1 VRRICAMVIIDIRS
15 PRQEYVF
22 SNKKILR
29 EYQKAELY
37 QMMQM
42 ENGEYL
48 TTEGRQI
55 STNFGIFG
63 SRIGSGKTRTILALI
78 ELTFH
83 NMIVHRSKNQDMF
96 SINGVTVKS
105 PLISSIENDEIS
117 KSTVIIVPNYLVPQW
132 QNEMDTCGTTYS
144 YNKADNTSKVIL
156 VSASQFSKFATTHE
170 LLKFR
175 RIIVD
180 EPETIKIKGDQYI
193 KNSFIW
199 FVGSTHRQLFHL
211 PRFRTRNAMFANH
224 FGIFGQRYDWIELD
238 DFIVMSC
245 IEWVKETLMFERK
258 VFEEVWIKCRTKY
271 RTGDLDKEVGKL
283 IMQGDYTKA
292 LIEGEF
298 SLRNINEI
306 ERQYEGKALENI
318 RLKMTGDDEMC
329 IVCYDPLQ
337 RDTNIVVC
345 NICANMYCPKCACGI
360 LKSGYKMCAI
370 CKVPLDELSVYVG
383 DMNMYDKSQ
392 LHIPSKLEAVVNIV
406 KANPSGKYVVLDNT
420 WEVGL
425 ANMSND
431 LWNYGIKSRVLCG
444 KIESICRAH
453 DRGDVDI
460 LLINKYSM
468 VSGLN
473 IQWVSDIIIYNQPSQ
488 DNTHII
494 DKITIG
500 RCPDDPPL
508 KIHYLFDKLD
518 L

>member
-1 VRRICAMVIIDIRS
+1 MVIIDIQS
-15 PRQEYVF
+15 ARQEYVF
-22 SNKKILR
+22 SNKKTLR
-29 EYQKAELY
+29 NYQKAELY

-48 TTEGRQI
+48 TKEGRAI

-63 SRIGSGKTRTILALI
+63 SCIGSGKTRTILALI
-78 ELTFH
+78 ESTFH
-83 NMIVHRSKNQDMF
+83 NMIVNHSKNQDML

-105 PLISSIENDEIS
+105 PMIRSIENDEQS
-117 KSTVIIVPNYLVPQW
+117 QSTVIIVPNYLVSQW

-144 YNKADNTSKVIL
+144 YNKADNMSKVIL
-156 VSASQFSKFATTHE
+156 VSASQFSKFATKYE

-175 RIIVD
+175 RVIVD
-180 EPETIKIKGDQYI
+180 EPETINIKGGQYI
-193 KNSFIW
+193 KNNFIW
-199 FVGSTHRQLFHL
+199 FVGSTHRQLFYL

-224 FGIFGQRYDWIELD
+224 FGIFGQKYNWMVSD

-245 IEWVKETLMFERK
+245 LDWVKETLMFERK
-258 VFEEVWIKCRTKY
+258 VFEEIWIKCRTKY
-271 RTGDLDKEVGKL
+271 RTGDLDTEVDKL
-283 IMQGDYTKA
+283 IKQGDYTKA

-298 SLRNINEI
+298 ALHKINEI
-306 ERQYEGKALENI
+306 EKQYEGKALENI
-318 RLKMTGDDEMC
+318 KLKMTRNDEMC
-329 IVCYDPLQ
+329 IICYDPLQ

-345 NICANMYCPKCACGI
+345 NFCANMYCPKCTCGI
-360 LKSGYKMCAI
+360 LKSCYKMCAI
-370 CKVPLDELSVYVG
+370 CKVPLDELTVYIG
-383 DMNMYDKSQ
+383 DINMYDESQ
-392 LHIPSKLEAVVNIV
+392 KYIPRKLEAVVGIV
-406 KANPSGKYVVLDNT
+406 KANPRGKYVLLDNS

-425 ANMSND
+425 AKMSND
-431 LWNYGIKSRVLCG
+431 LCDHGIKSRVLCG

-453 DRGDVDI
+453 NRGDVDV

-473 IQWVSDIIIYNQPSQ
+473 IQWVSDIIIYNKPSQ